1 MAPICFTTH
10 YRSPIG
16 GITLA
21 SDGVA
26 LTGLW
31 FDGQKHFAATLQGTV
46 IEKPELQIL
55 EQARRWLDL
64 YFSGARPDFIPP
76 LAPKGTP
83 FQQKVWKI
91 LCAIPYGKTITYGEI
106 ARQFVETRHGTS
118 QQSASK
124 QSSKTS
130 ARAVGCAVG
139 RNPIGIIIPCHRVI
153 GADGSLTGYA
163 GGLERKEYLL
173 GLEADSNH
181 HGI

>member
-1 MAPICFTTH
+1 MAPTCFTTH

-16 GITLA
+16 DITLA
-21 SDGVA
+21 SDGTA

-31 FDGQKHFAATLQGTV
+31 FEGQKHFAATLQGTPV
-46 IEKPELQIL
+46 ENPDLQIF
-55 EQARRWLDL
+55 EDTRRWLDL
-64 YFSGARPDFIPP
+64 YFAGRRPDFTLQ
-76 LAPKGTP
+76 LAPEGTP

-91 LCAIPYGKTITYGEI
+91 LCAIPYGKTMTYGEI
-106 ARQFVETRHGTS
+106 AEQYETRHGTS

-139 RNPIGIIIPCHRVI
+139 RNPISIIIPCHRVI

-163 GGLERKEYLL
+163 GGLKRKEYLL
-173 GLEADSNH
+173 ELEADSNH

>member
-1 MAPICFTTH
+1 MAKTHFTTH
-10 YRSPIG
+10 YHSPIG

-64 YFSGARPDFIPP
+64 YFSGARPDFLPP

-83 FQQKVWKI
+83 FQQKVWEI
-91 LCAIPYGKTITYGEI
+91 LCDIPYGETMTYSEI
-106 ARQFVETRHGTS
+106 AQRYVETLRATS
-118 QQSASK
+118 QQSA
-124 QSSKTS
+124 KTS

-139 RNPIGIIIPCHRVI
+139 RNPISIIIPCHRVI

-163 GGLERKEYLL
+163 GGFERKEYLL
-173 GLEADSNH
+173 GIEKKN
-181 HGI
+181 